1 MGSWGW
7 DSFENDNACDWVHE
21 FERTRTLK
29 LVESVFKSV
38 LKAKRGGVDAY
49 TGASAIAAC
58 EVVARLKGNFGARDS
73 YTESVDAWVEAHPQV
88 PSADLVNRAILVLD
102 RVIAPESELRQLANE
117 ALDGGGAAPWLACV
131 EALRRRLIDPPSN
144 AAFTVQPSSGP
155 YSPSG
160 DSGLTAGNRATSVRL
175 KWIGAVFAVLCL
187 LHNVFPWFGPPQFRY
202 TGSDP
207 ERSVWNFGWPLAT
220 AIHDA
225 QFGFHFAPG
234 GPLLLFIEVGV
245 FSAVMI
251 VWVMV
256 ARSRRSK
263 DNGPR

>member
-1 MGSWGW
+1 M
-7 DSFENDNACDWVHE
+7 
-21 FERTRTLK
+21 
-29 LVESVFKSV
+29 
-38 LKAKRGGVDAY
+38 
-49 TGASAIAAC
+49 
-58 EVVARLKGNFGARDS
+58 
-73 YTESVDAWVEAHPQV
+73 
-88 PSADLVNRAILVLD
+88 LD

-117 ALDGGGAAPWLACV
+117 ALDGGGAAPWLVCV

-144 AAFTVQPSSGP
+144 AAVNGQPSSELFTPPGDAGL
-155 YSPSG
+155 PS
-160 DSGLTAGNRATSVRL
+160 AKRATWVRS
-175 KWIGAVFAVLCL
+175 KVIGAVFVVLCL
-187 LHNVFPWFGPPQFRY
+187 LHNVLPWFGPPQFRY

-225 QFGFHFAPG
+225 QFGFHFAPW